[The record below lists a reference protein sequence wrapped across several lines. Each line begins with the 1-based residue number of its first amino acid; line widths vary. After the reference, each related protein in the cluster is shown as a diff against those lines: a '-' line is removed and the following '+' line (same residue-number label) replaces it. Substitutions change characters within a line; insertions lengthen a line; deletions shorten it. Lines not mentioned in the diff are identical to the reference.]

1 MRRTMMVAAVFIGI
15 SLAAVAV
22 EADQLYS
29 NGALASV
36 PGGGAGGMDA
46 SRLQTNLGMRTLGLG
61 IDFAS
66 GTLRAVADDF
76 TVPAPGWNLT
86 RITVYGYQSN
96 SGFQSTLNDLR
107 LLIMN
112 GPPSG
117 PAAVVYGNPAV
128 NVLASTSFTNVF
140 RDNQGSPGIQR
151 APHHVRVRER
161 ERVPAARHL
170 LAGMGARRSI
180 DEWPVR
186 AANHHPRAAHHR
198 QWALVQRGLGTGARC
213 RDEHATRASV
223 HDRGE
228 PARRDGPRAFADG
241 CDQRHDVP
249 AREPVRDY
257 RNADGRLESGRCLRG
272 LRFPGGATLSLTP
285 GGIVPG
291 VVPYTRGFRPFN
303 FSGTLLSMPMPAAPP
318 GSSTPAS
325 LPGRARHDESGELAE
340 SGHFHGYPVSW
351 TRATQRVATLRRRRT
366 GRHLLQC
373 GLPCATC
380 EFDGK
385 RARHHR
391 QPPGAMPRSQR

>member
-29 NGALASV
+29 NGPLASV

-46 SRLQTNLGMRTLGLG
+46 SRLQSNLGMRTLGLG

-117 PAAVVYGNPAV
+117 PAAVVYGNPTV

-140 RDNQGSPGIQR
+140 RDDQGSPGSS
-151 APHHVRVRER
+151 ER
-161 ERVPAARHL
+161 PIMSA
-170 LAGMGARRSI
+170 S
-180 DEWPVR
+180 
-186 AANHHPRAAHHR
+186 ANVNVFLPPGTYWLV
-198 QWALVQRGLGTGARC
+198 WALGGQLTSGPFVPPITIPGQLTTGNGLWYNGGWGPARDAGTNTPQGLPFTIEGNLPGGTGPGPSLTV
-213 RDEHATRASV
+213 ATNGTTFRPGNLFVISATLTAGSSLV
-223 HDRGE
+223 D
-228 PARRDGPRAFADG
+228 AYVVFD
-241 CDQRHDVP
+241 
-249 AREPVRDY
+249 
-257 RNADGRLESGRCLRG
+257 L
-272 LRFPGGATLSLTP
+272 PGGATLSLTP

-291 VVPYTRGFRPFN
+291 VVPYARGFRPFD

-318 GSSTPAS
+318 GSYTLRAFLAVPATTN
-325 LPGRARHDESGELAE
+325 
-340 SGHFHGYPVSW
+340 PVSS
-351 TRATQRVATLRRRRT
+351 
-366 GRHLLQC
+366 
-373 GLPCATC
+373 P
-380 EFDGK
+380 
-385 RARHHR
+385 
-391 QPPGAMPRSQR
+391 SQVIFTVTP